1 MCGIAGIIS
10 QKLNQEQLAAALESV
25 RDCIAQRGPDDVG
38 SWYDHAN
45 GIALGHRRLA
55 ILDLSPEGHQPMLS
69 PSKRF
74 AIVFNGEIYN
84 FQDLRRDLQAK
95 GYKFRG
101 GSDTE
106 VMLAAFEAW
115 GIEEST
121 KKFNGMFAY
130 ALWDS
135 RDKKFYLG
143 RDRLGVKP
151 LYYGWVPGGFVF
163 SSQVKSFECSP
174 GFAGQIDRNAVCLY
188 MRHNYIPSP
197 YSIYEGVY
205 KLPQATILS
214 LSLEQLAQEPAEFS
228 PDYLNTSA
236 RLRPQPFWSA
246 REIAER
252 GQRNLKPDSEQTLA
266 ELHTLLLDA
275 VKLRMISDVP
285 LGAFLS
291 GGLDSSTVV
300 ALMQA
305 QSSLPVKTYS
315 IGFREGQY
323 NEAAHAKAVAE
334 HLKTDHTEMYVTPQD
349 ALDVIPRLPAIF
361 DEPFSDSSQIPTY
374 LLSKLTRQ
382 HVTVSLSGDG
392 GDELFSGYT
401 RYLWAQKVKKVIGSI
416 PSPVRRGGAA
426 AIRTMSREQWDRV
439 FTTAAPLL
447 PRKLRISLP
456 GDKMHKLAR
465 VLNYSNVQDVY
476 TQMVSH
482 WDDPAQV
489 VIGGA
494 EPPVGSFD
502 ARTHPELENYI
513 SRMMYFDLMNYLP
526 DDVMVKVDR
535 ASMAS
540 SLEAREPLLDYRLVE
555 FAWQLPLEMKMRGTE
570 SKWALRQIL
579 YKYVPKELV
588 ERPKMGFG
596 VPIDSWLRG
605 PLREWAGDL
614 LSESALRKF
623 GILNPQPIRVKWQQ
637 HLDGKHNWQYHLW
650 DALMLQSWLQERSH

>member
-10 QKLNQEQLAAALESV
+10 RKLNQEQLTAAAEEITN
-25 RDCIAQRGPDDVG
+25 CIALRGPDDHG
-38 SWYDHAN
+38 FWYDYPN
-45 GIALGHRRLA
+45 GVALGHRRLA

-74 AIVFNGEIYN
+74 SIVFNGEIYN
-84 FQDLRRDLQAK
+84 FQDLRRELQAK
-95 GYKFRG
+95 GFQFRG

-115 GIEEST
+115 GVEEST

-130 ALWDS
+130 VLWDT
-135 RDKKFYLG
+135 RDKKLYLG

-151 LYYGWVPGGFVF
+151 LYYGWMPSGFVF
-163 SSQVKSFECSP
+163 SSQVKSFERSP
-174 GFAGQIDRNAVCLY
+174 GFQSSIDRNAVCLY
-188 MRHNYIPSP
+188 MRHNYVPSP
-197 YSIYEGVY
+197 YSIYQGVH
-205 KLPQATILS
+205 KLPQACILA
-214 LSLEQLAQEPAEFS
+214 LSLEQLIQKPQDFS
-228 PDYLNTSA
+228 ADYLDTGSSV
-236 RLRPQPFWSA
+236 RPMPFWSA
-246 REIAER
+246 RQVAEQ
-252 GQRNLKPDSEQTLA
+252 GQRNLRADSEETLA
-266 ELHTLLLDA
+266 ELHALLLDA

-305 QSSLPVKTYS
+305 QSSRPVKTYS
-315 IGFREGQY
+315 IGFREGSY
-323 NEAAHAKAVAE
+323 NEAAHAKAVAA
-334 HLKTDHTEMYVTPQD
+334 HLKTEHTELYVTAQD
-349 ALDVIPRLPAIF
+349 ALDVIPRLPVIF

-401 RYLWAQKVKKVIGSI
+401 RYLWANKVKNIVSGI
-416 PSPVRRGGAA
+416 PAQLRRGGAA
-426 AIRTMSREQWDRV
+426 AVRSLSREQWDKA
-439 FTTAAPLL
+439 FAGISPLL
-447 PRKLRISLP
+447 PKKMRVALP

-465 VLNYSNVQDVY
+465 VLNYSNTQDVY
-476 TQMVSH
+476 SQMVSH
-482 WDDPAQV
+482 WDDPNQI
-489 VIGGA
+489 VIGGT
-494 EPPVGSFD
+494 EPAVGSFD
-502 ARTHPELENYI
+502 ARTHPQLDEYI

-555 FAWQLPLEMKMRGTE
+555 FAWQLPLNMKMRGTE

-605 PLREWAGDL
+605 PLREWAADL
-614 LSESALRKF
+614 LSEASINKF
-623 GILNPQPIRVKWQQ
+623 GILNPQPLKVKWQQ
-637 HLDGKHNWQYHLW
+637 HVEGKHNWQYHLW
-650 DALMLQSWLQERSH
+650 DALMLQSWLQERAR